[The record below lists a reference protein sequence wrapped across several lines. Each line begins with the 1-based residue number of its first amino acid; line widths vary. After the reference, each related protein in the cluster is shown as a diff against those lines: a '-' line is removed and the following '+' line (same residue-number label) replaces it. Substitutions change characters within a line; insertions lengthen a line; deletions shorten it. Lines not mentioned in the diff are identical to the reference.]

1 MLGGVLRLPDA
12 QAEEAVA
19 EAAGA
24 EGGGGPS
31 WQRLLSELRET
42 QQARLVVPASA
53 LSLVLCAS
61 ELLAPRLRGRAFD
74 AVRMPELYP

>member
-1 MLGGVLRLPDA
+1 MRLSNA

-24 EGGGGPS
+24 AGGGGPS
-31 WQRLLSELRET
+31 WHRLLSELRET

-53 LSLVLCAS
+53 LSLVLWS
-61 ELLAPRLRGRAFD
+61 R
-74 AVRMPELYP
+74 